1 MLRHQVVAAVVLAGA
16 ALAVTL
22 AFAPVGSSA
31 SHSARATVTVRGKR
45 FTFNGGRC
53 RPAVHGFEVTIGRIG
68 ARRYFRLDYI
78 LTRKSGTYRNGG
90 IVTIV
95 VGRKAYVSQ
104 HGRLTLTIR
113 NRARSGT
120 FSGRL
125 MSGGSFRGSFRC

>member
-1 MLRHQVVAAVVLAGA
+1 MLRRQPAVGLVLAGTA
-16 ALAVTL
+16 AAAVLT
-22 AFAPVGSSA
+22 FASVATSA
-31 SHSARATVTVRGKR
+31 SHTARAAVTVGGKR
-45 FTFNGGRC
+45 FAFTGGRC

-78 LTRKSGTYRNGG
+78 LTRRSGTYRNGG

-125 MSGGSFRGSFRC
+125 MSGGAFRGSFRC